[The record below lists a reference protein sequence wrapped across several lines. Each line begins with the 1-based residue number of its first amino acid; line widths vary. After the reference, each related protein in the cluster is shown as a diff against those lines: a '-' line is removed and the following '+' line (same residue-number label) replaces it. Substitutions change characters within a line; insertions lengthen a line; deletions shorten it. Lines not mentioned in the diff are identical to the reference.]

1 MKNSNVMCHPLFL
14 PFECFKVDSF
24 PREVPAENCVH
35 YFAEVILVRKGTL
48 MAALDREETAVSA
61 GEALMICPGAR
72 HRLVPAEGEP
82 AAADVLRFD
91 PDRII
96 AQPFYCAG
104 LKSVLS
110 ETRRARM
117 PMRLSAEEAES
128 ILLPKFSAFCLKETE
143 EQAFGYDINIQAW
156 LCRICVSLVRF
167 WLERGMTL
175 PEHDREE
182 KIYSLSGYIQNHL
195 RDSLRVEDLAAACG
209 LSYPWFAK
217 KFREIYGVSCKDF
230 IEQVRV
236 NRVEQYLRFTDLD
249 LAAVSEATGY
259 ADCSHM
265 IKNFKRVK
273 GITPGQF
280 RLHGLRQA

>member
-1 MKNSNVMCHPLFL
+1 MNNSKEMCHPLFL
-14 PFECFKVDSF
+14 PFECHKFDPF
-24 PREVPAENCVH
+24 PQVEPSVH
-35 YFAEVILVRKGTL
+35 YFAEVVLVRKGAL
-48 MAALDREETAVSA
+48 RVVLDREEFSVSA
-61 GEALMICPGAR
+61 GEAAVICPGAR
-72 HRLVPAEGEP
+72 HRIVPAEGEP
-82 AAADVLRFD
+82 AAADLLRFD

-96 AQPFYCAG
+96 VQPFYCAG
-104 LKSVLS
+104 LKTVLN
-110 ETRRARM
+110 EARRTRM
-117 PMRLSAEEAES
+117 LMHLSAAEAES
-128 ILLPKFSAFCLKETE
+128 MLLPKFSAFCMKESE

-167 WLERGMTL
+167 WMERGLSL
-175 PEHDREE
+175 PDADREE
-182 KIYSLSGYIQNHL
+182 RIYSLTGYIQNHL
-195 RDSLRVEDLAAACG
+195 QDSLRVEDLAEYCG

-230 IEQVRV
+230 IEQIRV

-280 RLHGLRQA
+280 RLRECRQQ